1 MERRLREVFKAKRFV
16 RVLAAASARYDAAQA
31 AKSKGMYSEI
41 DGRIRDLQAQMER
54 FLDAIAQGI
63 PVSVIGPRLD
73 HVRGALEQ
81 AQGERSRLVSTPPP
95 SFDWVVDL
103 VRSLEDGG
111 DVRTILLALAEKL
124 EMSREAV
131 VVRFRLPL
139 QPLTVCLPGGRFRW
153 DANTCLGTGS

>member
-1 MERRLREVFKAKRFV
+1 M
-16 RVLAAASARYDAAQA
+16 SNH
-31 AKSKGMYSEI
+31 G
-41 DGRIRDLQAQMER
+41 
-54 FLDAIAQGI
+54 
-63 PVSVIGPRLD
+63 VIGPRLD

-153 DANTCLGTGS
+153 NANTCLGTGS